1 MHNGN
6 RTEWFWET
14 IRMANSDREK
24 LKDVLWGFELDELI
38 SFQEEFVDFSIEL
51 QDQPYTDYME
61 ESEDGIE
68 DIANW
73 VVSKGKAF
81 YDEILRNPQSLP
93 RSVNL
98 LNREILYGIA
108 DEVCY
113 EKYGKSTGVY

>member
-73 VVSKGKAF
+73 VVSKGKVF

>member
-6 RTEWFWET
+6 RTEWFWKT
-14 IRMANSDREK
+14 INMANSDREK

>member
-98 LNREILYGIA
+98 LNCEILYGIA

>member
-6 RTEWFWET
+6 RKEWFWET

>member
-6 RTEWFWET
+6 RTEWFWKT
-14 IRMANSDREK
+14 IQMANSDREK

-98 LNREILYGIA
+98 LSHEILYGVA